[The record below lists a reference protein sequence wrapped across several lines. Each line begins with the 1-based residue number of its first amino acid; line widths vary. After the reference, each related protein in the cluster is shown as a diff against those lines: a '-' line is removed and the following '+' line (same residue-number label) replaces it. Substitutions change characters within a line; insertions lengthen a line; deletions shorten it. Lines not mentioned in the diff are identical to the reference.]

1 VHADGRVSFYGEDET
16 TTARNYV
23 CVYCTQ
29 IDHSAHDAGV
39 WYNTQVSCADPQ
51 NTERCEKANADVKVY
66 ANDDT
71 FKAHVALV
79 ATWQNVEHGKRHHVG
94 EATFQ
99 VAVVSNF
106 SVTYAMVYYKSGAMG
121 WQKGAVSA
129 TDIHTGTA
137 LFSNGTTLFHHMM
150 YSNTTEVL
158 FLDLLKGNTGRR
170 GTYLYKLGDV
180 SSSPEDECRSWY
192 QRNKNLS
199 AERERGFA
207 KLPDCPCTDWRIEG
221 NGDWV
226 HSPTRERSRG
236 DCYRLS
242 KAKSRYL
249 LPYGKLCCY
258 ENGRLLLDTRDAGSC
273 TAYNPAYPSLY
284 ADYLREDKL
293 AHRACCDRT
302 SSTELCDAFYELR
315 PKAWLFGD
323 PHIVTLDEKDYV
335 FNGWGE
341 YTMVTLNTTD
351 VNFVLQGRTDLA
363 ETENGT
369 LTNATVFTAFGAEEN
384 GVGVFVGL
392 DAGNKSWAHIGVSM
406 RFKSLAVSV
415 SLPLTF
421 QGQTQGLL
429 GNFNREKEDD
439 MALPDGTVL
448 PNNLTERQI
457 FEQLGKK
464 WQVSESDSVM
474 RYGPREGPAN
484 YTHPDFYPIFLD
496 EQPADV
502 IQEAEAACVSSNLA
516 CIYDYVATG
525 SSTFAL
531 DSKQVKIEAE
541 ETNTLIKNTVPH
553 VQVPA
558 TLNVT
563 SGAEVTFTLQG
574 HDPDTNDLVTYHV
587 EDDGN
592 GTVQIDSQTG
602 LVTFTP
608 DALQPSVFRFFV
620 MDSHNVQSP
629 ARSPIIIMCSG
640 CSGHGSCDYSRY
652 SFTDR
657 GNYNFQFAACV
668 CEPAWDGPDCES
680 DRDACAGSPCL
691 EQQTCTD
698 LTPDQQGSRS
708 VGYDCGPCPEGYS
721 TDPVSQ
727 NCVDVDECLEL
738 TTNSCEMVCFNT
750 EGSYECACD
759 AGYRLDSNGHTCW
772 DVNECQEKTDN
783 CEQICSNT
791 LGGYVCLC
799 EEGYT
804 LDDSAATCSQKE
816 DSVSL
821 CRNAGCS
828 HGCRKLADQSSADS
842 VPKCFCRPGY
852 DLDLTDNKTC
862 WDHDEC
868 RDGVCSQQCYNFVG
882 GFACYCHNG
891 YRLSDDGRTCD
902 PCPPM
907 RYGPDCQLTC
917 TCGGRGRGCHPVR
930 GCVCEDGW
938 TGVYC
943 EEDVDE
949 CSQIPSVCGGDQLCT
964 NTRGSYTCSCLD
976 GYRLN
981 LTDTCEDIDEC
992 EEDSVLNTC
1001 DSLEQCMNVPGSF
1014 YCECSGGYRRANNT
1028 CADIDECASNKNDC
1042 EQICVNVPG
1051 TYNCGCYYGYRLKY

>member
-1 VHADGRVSFYGEDET
+1 MFFDVNTVRNVDWVDIPVHKFNASYTSRKSDDPPEEQIGLFAYGPNADDVKLGENMSLSEPIDLSMEGPSIIPVHAGIPVGDVRANRAQVHADGRVSFYGEDET

-315 PKAWLFGD
+315 PKGQCVDRTLFRSSWLFGD

-392 DAGNKSWAHIGVSM
+392 DAGNKS
-406 RFKSLAVSV
+406 SLVLYADGTDYSV
-415 SLPLTF
+415 QFRNNRDFFVDSEHF
-421 QGQTQGLL
+421 QLAKDNDDLYISFPSCQTQGLL

-464 WQVSESDSVM
+464 
-474 RYGPREGPAN
+474 
-484 YTHPDFYPIFLD
+484 
-496 EQPADV
+496 
-502 IQEAEAACVSSNLA
+502 
-516 CIYDYVATG
+516 
-525 SSTFAL
+525 
-531 DSKQVKIEAE
+531 
-541 ETNTLIKNTVPH
+541 
-553 VQVPA
+553 
-558 TLNVT
+558 
-563 SGAEVTFTLQG
+563 
-574 HDPDTNDLVTYHV
+574 
-587 EDDGN
+587 
-592 GTVQIDSQTG
+592 
-602 LVTFTP
+602 
-608 DALQPSVFRFFV
+608 
-620 MDSHNVQSP
+620 
-629 ARSPIIIMCSG
+629 
-640 CSGHGSCDYSRY
+640 
-652 SFTDR
+652 
-657 GNYNFQFAACV
+657 
-668 CEPAWDGPDCES
+668 
-680 DRDACAGSPCL
+680 
-691 EQQTCTD
+691 
-698 LTPDQQGSRS
+698 
-708 VGYDCGPCPEGYS
+708 
-721 TDPVSQ
+721 
-727 NCVDVDECLEL
+727 
-738 TTNSCEMVCFNT
+738 
-750 EGSYECACD
+750 
-759 AGYRLDSNGHTCW
+759 
-772 DVNECQEKTDN
+772 
-783 CEQICSNT
+783 
-791 LGGYVCLC
+791 
-799 EEGYT
+799 
-804 LDDSAATCSQKE
+804 
-816 DSVSL
+816 
-821 CRNAGCS
+821 
-828 HGCRKLADQSSADS
+828 
-842 VPKCFCRPGY
+842 
-852 DLDLTDNKTC
+852 
-862 WDHDEC
+862 
-868 RDGVCSQQCYNFVG
+868 
-882 GFACYCHNG
+882 
-891 YRLSDDGRTCD
+891 
-902 PCPPM
+902 
-907 RYGPDCQLTC
+907 
-917 TCGGRGRGCHPVR
+917 
-930 GCVCEDGW
+930 
-938 TGVYC
+938 
-943 EEDVDE
+943 
-949 CSQIPSVCGGDQLCT
+949 
-964 NTRGSYTCSCLD
+964 
-976 GYRLN
+976 
-981 LTDTCEDIDEC
+981 
-992 EEDSVLNTC
+992 
-1001 DSLEQCMNVPGSF
+1001 CM
-1014 YCECSGGYRRANNT
+1014 T
-1028 CADIDECASNKNDC
+1028 
-1042 EQICVNVPG
+1042 
-1051 TYNCGCYYGYRLKY
+1051 